1 MTRNPTHLPLKKRLT
16 DRQQFRRRQ
25 KLMTHGTW
33 RTDMERNHA
42 KLQGAMVGGFQ
53 SFGREY
59 LKHRWYTYA
68 LLIVH
73 TAALVA
79 LAGVVL
85 GWW

>member
-42 KLQGAMVGGFQ
+42 KLQGAIVGGFQ

-59 LKHRWYTYA
+59 LKHRQYTYT
-68 LLIVH
+68 LIGVQMV
-73 TAALVA
+73 ALVA
-79 LAGVVL
+79 LAGRIF